1 MQELN
6 TPDAYIIQL
15 RRLRIAAMSTYIK
28 RISIDELVVGMFVE
42 DVFNK
47 EDVLLLSADSIVANN
62 DQISALRRQGVTG
75 VYINTA
81 KGKDVVKKI
90 PETVVSAEDPHR
102 EVEYYKELETARGI
116 QRQTLAT
123 AKEALDS
130 IRKGRSFSM
139 SKVEEASENIVESIL
154 RNPDALIS
162 LCQIKGYDEYTYT
175 HSVNVSVLTTAMA
188 YSLGYNRDRLLE
200 IGVGGVL
207 HDIGKM
213 RVPESILNKPGKYTD
228 WEFNVM
234 KKHPEYGMDIVK
246 EKKNISDFSKLLIIQ
261 HHERF
266 NGKGYPNR
274 LKGDEIAEIGLIAA
288 VADVYDALTSNRV
301 YRAAWTPQK
310 ALAVIFQG
318 CDDEYSRDIVERFT
332 RQMGIY
338 PVGSFVRLA
347 SGEMGVVVR
356 VDKGQLLTP
365 TVLVLFN
372 TSGKRLEEPIEYDL
386 STKQKQSG
394 GAGYTVEVS
403 LNPRA
408 YGVDAAQYLDE
419 KVS

>member
-1 MQELN
+1 
-6 TPDAYIIQL
+6 
-15 RRLRIAAMSTYIK
+15 MSTYIK
-28 RISIDELVVGMFVE
+28 KISIDDLDVGMFVE

-47 EDVLLLSADSIVANN
+47 DDVLLLSADSLISSH
-62 DQISALRRQGVTG
+62 DQIAVLRRQGVSG
-75 VYINTA
+75 LYINTG
-81 KGKDVVKKI
+81 KGKDVAKKI
-90 PETVVSAEDPHR
+90 PDAAVFAEDPHR
-102 EVEYYKELETARGI
+102 EVEYYKELETARKI

-123 AKEALDS
+123 AKEALVS

-139 SKVEEASENIVESIL
+139 SRIEEASENIVESIM

-175 HSVNVSVLTTAMA
+175 HSVNVSVLTTSMA
-188 YSLGYNRDRLLE
+188 YSLGYNRERLLA

-246 EKKNISDFSKLLIIQ
+246 EKKNISEFSKVLIIQ

-266 NGKGYPNR
+266 NGKGYPNG
-274 LKGDEIAEIGLIAA
+274 LKGEEIAEIGLIAA

-318 CDDEYSRDIVERFT
+318 CDEEYSRHIVERFT
-332 RQMGIY
+332 KQMGIY
-338 PVGSFVRLA
+338 PVGSFVRLM
-347 SGEMGVVVR
+347 SGEMGVVVK
-356 VDKGQLLTP
+356 VDKGHLLAP
-365 TVLVLFN
+365 TVLMLFAA
-372 TSGKRLEEPIEYDL
+372 SGKRLESPVEYEL
-386 STKQKQSG
+386 SKKQKDVD
-394 GAGYTVEVS
+394 GASYTVDVS

-408 YGVDAAQYLDE
+408 YGVDVGEFIDE
-419 KVS
+419 KVI